1 MAKGR
6 VKSNFTQT
14 SPYCDRRPKGKTM
27 NTNDV
32 IIRLERK
39 EEERE
44 VETLVREAFWNVY
57 RPGCLEHY
65 VLNQMR
71 NNPDFIPELNFVL
84 EKDGKIIGQNVFVR
98 AVIKAD
104 DGREIPI
111 SAMGP
116 ICIAP
121 ELKRQGYGKFLLDY
135 TLERAKEFGVKAL
148 CFEGN
153 IDFYGKSG
161 FDYASQF
168 GVRYHGLPKGA
179 DASFFLCKELEKGYL
194 DGVTGEYAPPQ
205 CYFVDEKEA
214 EEFDKEFP
222 PKEKLRLEGQIF

>member
-1 MAKGR
+1 
-6 VKSNFTQT
+6 
-14 SPYCDRRPKGKTM
+14 M
-27 NTNDV
+27 NKNDV

-57 RPGCLEHY
+57 RPGRLEHY

-135 TLERAKEFGVKAL
+135 TLERAKEIGVKAL

-168 GVRYHGLPKGA
+168 GVRYHGLPEGA

-214 EEFDKEFP
+214 EEFDKEFS